1 MNFSLN
7 SILVN
12 NSFIT
17 QGDCAKIRTE
27 HAGGISYGGD
37 MAVTNPFTHH
47 PHSAGE
53 SYFQHMRVAIG
64 FARQTIG
71 AGMCALVHA
80 IFPMFHQTTASERI
94 QCLAACIESGDR
106 DAITIVKAARLAP
119 TDDTAAAP
127 AAGELDQRDSAVL
140 TAS

>member
-1 MNFSLN
+1 MIFSLN
-7 SILVN
+7 SGLLN
-12 NSFIT
+12 DSFTHIPPT
-17 QGDCAKIRTE
+17 TKIRTE
-27 HAGGISYGGD
+27 RAGGISYGDD
-37 MAVTNPFTHH
+37 MAVTNPFTRH

-53 SYFQHMRVAIG
+53 SYFQHMRVAVG

-106 DAITIVKAARLAP
+106 DAITIVKATRLAP
-119 TDDTAAAP
+119 TDDAAAAP
-127 AAGELDQRDSAVL
+127 TAGKLDQRDSTVL
-140 TAS
+140 TAP

>member
-1 MNFSLN
+1 
-7 SILVN
+7 
-12 NSFIT
+12 
-17 QGDCAKIRTE
+17 
-27 HAGGISYGGD
+27 

-47 PHSAGE
+47 PHSTGELLPAHAG
-53 SYFQHMRVAIG
+53 RNR

-106 DAITIVKAARLAP
+106 GAITIVRP
-119 TDDTAAAP
+119 PDSPP
-127 AAGELDQRDSAVL
+127 ATTLQPLPPQANSTSA
-140 TAS
+140 TPRF

>member
-1 MNFSLN
+1 M
-7 SILVN
+7 IAD
-12 NSFIT
+12 T
-17 QGDCAKIRTE
+17 AKIRTKR
-27 HAGGISYGGD
+27 AGGISYGDD
-37 MAVTNPFTHH
+37 MAVTNPFTRH
-47 PHSAGE
+47 PQSAGE
-53 SYFQHMRVAIG
+53 SYFQHMRVAVG

-127 AAGELDQRDSAVL
+127 AAGELNRRDSTVL

>member
-1 MNFSLN
+1 
-7 SILVN
+7 
-12 NSFIT
+12 
-17 QGDCAKIRTE
+17 
-27 HAGGISYGGD
+27 

-47 PHSAGE
+47 PHSTGE

-71 AGMCALVHA
+71 AGLCALVHA

-106 DAITIVKAARLAP
+106 DSITLVKAARMSPCAE
-119 TDDTAAAP
+119 AAA
-127 AAGELDQRDSAVL
+127 AAEAGELAEREPAVL

>member
-1 MNFSLN
+1 
-7 SILVN
+7 
-12 NSFIT
+12 
-17 QGDCAKIRTE
+17 
-27 HAGGISYGGD
+27 

-71 AGMCALVHA
+71 AGLCALVHA

-106 DAITIVKAARLAP
+106 EAITIVKAARLAP
-119 TDDTAAAP
+119 TNDTAAAP
-127 AAGELDQRDSAVL
+127 AAGELDRRDSTVL